1 VTTPEPVRRRWP
13 VVALVAALA
22 GALGAGAG
30 QWYDARARKAEVEAL
45 RAFIDAREPRDPRP
59 LVEPDLRARAEAER
73 YRAHLARYDYA
84 RTIQH
89 AHRLWEANQIGAA
102 RTLLEATPAEL
113 RGWEYGYV
121 YHLCSPGR
129 ARATAEAGAAGS
141 TAPRSPDGTKVL
153 ALDGIVVRVRDAA
166 TGADLFEL
174 RGHRAAVRAAAWS
187 ADGARVA
194 TVADD
199 GTARV
204 WDATTGA
211 ELLALPGA
219 DEVAFSADG
228 HSLFTRAFGDGAA
241 LIYDNRPGTRPVFR
255 VPVAPPPRPAAP

>member
-1 VTTPEPVRRRWP
+1 VTTPEPARRRWP
-13 VVALVAALA
+13 TVALAAALA
-22 GALGAGAG
+22 GALGTGACLWHDR
-30 QWYDARARKAEVEAL
+30 QAAKAEVDAL

-59 LVEPDLRARAEAER
+59 AVEPDARARAEAER
-73 YRAHLARYDYA
+73 ARALLARYDYA

-102 RTLLEATPAEL
+102 RALLEATPAEL
-113 RGWEYGYV
+113 RGWEHGYV

-129 ARATAEAGAAGS
+129 ARATAGAGAPAPTG
-141 TAPRSPDGTKVL
+141 PRSPDGTQVL
-153 ALDGIVVRVRDAA
+153 ALEGIVVRVRDAA
-166 TGADLFEL
+166 GADLFEL
-174 RGHRAAVRAAAWS
+174 RGHRAAVRAAVWN

-211 ELLALPGA
+211 ELLTLPGA

-228 HSLFTRAFGDGAA
+228 HSLLARAPGDGAA

-255 VPVAPPPRPAAP
+255 VPVAPPPRPVGR